1 MKHLLLLSVATQ
13 ARTDF
18 NPEITEPCRAKTS
31 GLIIVQMRTRISNA
45 FAKVSRHAHFQG
57 GLFIAAVRILAAPAK
72 LPRRNHKGHW
82 APPTGEGDSLA
93 RLQPL

>member
-18 NPEITEPCRAKTS
+18 NPEIAEPCRAKSS

-57 GLFIAAVRILAAPAK
+57 GFFIVDVRIFAAPAK
-72 LPRRNHKGHW
+72 LDDPNHSEHWGSTMRRG
-82 APPTGEGDSLA
+82 
-93 RLQPL
+93 